1 MYRGAWWATV
11 HGFTKELGMT
21 EWLNNNNHLLKG
33 GQINT
38 LRKSPNVEELLP
50 FPFQLSIHCTLACST
65 RMLSKWSVGF
75 LLSNSVTLLD
85 SVPSWIPQGRWFGC
99 TARKHHSL
107 FIFSKVN
114 NRDLNPLICT
124 ESLLILSLI
133 LPKFFI
139 LMKSNWTITYFIG
152 LVFGVIYKID
162 SSWEGTQFGALWWP
176 RGAG

>member
-11 HGFTKELGMT
+11 HGFTKKLGTT

-33 GQINT
+33 SQINT
-38 LRKSPNVEELLP
+38 LRKPPNVEELLP

-85 SVPSWIPQGRWFGC
+85 TVPSWIPRGRRFGC

-124 ESLLILSLI
+124 ESLFWYCLC
-133 LPKFFI
+133 FI
-139 LMKSNWTITYFIG
+139 FLCHEVGERRWKHCDSEKSNF
-152 LVFGVIYKID
+152 LVWK
-162 SSWEGTQFGALWWP
+162 
-176 RGAG
+176 